1 MSESA
6 PIPAEETLKVCL
18 EACEDRKAAGLEAYD
33 LRGQSVLADYIVI
46 CSGNSMPHLRA
57 IYNGVSRA
65 MKDHHIAP
73 KGIEGKPE
81 SGWILL
87 DFSDVLIHVF
97 HPDSRD
103 FYRIEELVDADRKI
117 YPEAD
122 EEE

>member
-1 MSESA
+1 MSDSA
-6 PIPAEETLKVCL
+6 PISAEDCLKICL
-18 EACEDRKAAGLEAYD
+18 EACEDRKAADLEAYD
-33 LRGQSVLADYIVI
+33 LRGQSVIADYIVI

-57 IYNGVSRA
+57 IYNGVSRT
-65 MKDHHIAP
+65 MKDNHIAP

-87 DFSDVLIHVF
+87 DFADVLVHVF

-103 FYRIEELVDADRKI
+103 FYRIEELVEADRKI
-117 YPEAD
+117 YPTD